1 MKKANLKFLL
11 FLSLLSL
18 AIACEKENLTESEN
32 PQPEDSFLKSLE
44 GDTSISDVP
53 DVVVDDTILK
63 VQALVSQN
71 HENLL
76 TYTYDRSGRLDYIS
90 YIRKCAITPASDDN
104 LVPRYAYMR
113 DRFVYGNSG
122 QLAELHRYTLTEKPQ
137 ETSLNLVKYFKYNSI
152 GQLEQIITRRPDVSY
167 KWDKFEYLF
176 YDPSGN
182 MIRKLV
188 REPDQPALYFSYS
201 YDKSNRLVRVT
212 GYTSEINRLRFV
224 CNLFYDSFDNIE
236 RKEFYYPMMTTAATT
251 NDVVRKWVVY
261 YKYDNYNN
269 PFKDLKLPVA
279 SLFEWMDLVS
289 TNNIRAILFDN
300 GSLDRMVY
308 YKYRYNNAGYPV
320 LRYRINPLAMDE

>member
-11 FLSLLSL
+11 FVSLLSL
-18 AIACEKENLTESEN
+18 AIACEKENLTENEN

-53 DVVVDDTILK
+53 DVMVDDTILMA
-63 VQALVSQN
+63 QALVSQN

-90 YIRKCAITPASDDN
+90 YIRKCAITPASDVN

-122 QLAELHRYTLTEKPQ
+122 QLAELQRYTLTEKPQ

-188 REPDQPALYFSYS
+188 REPDQPTHYFSYS

-212 GYTSEINRLRFV
+212 GYTNEINRLRFV
-224 CNLFYDSFDNIE
+224 CDLFYDSFDNIE
-236 RKEFYYPMMTTAATT
+236 RKEFYYPVMTNATST

-261 YKYDNYNN
+261 YKYDNYSN

-279 SLFEWMDLVS
+279 SLFEWMDVVS

-320 LRYRINPLAMDE
+320 MRFRISPLTMDE

>member
-11 FLSLLSL
+11 ILSVLSL
-18 AIACEKENLTESEN
+18 AIACEKENLTESET
-32 PQPEDSFLKSLE
+32 PQPEDGFLKSLE
-44 GDTSISDVP
+44 RDSTISDVP
-53 DVVVDDTILK
+53 DVVVDDTVLMD
-63 VQALVSQN
+63 QALVSQC

-90 YIRKCAITPASDDN
+90 YIRKCAITPVSDEN

-122 QLAELHRYTLTEKPQ
+122 RLVELHRYTLTEKPQ
-137 ETSLNLVKYFKYNSI
+137 ATSLNLVKYFKYNSI

-176 YDPSGN
+176 YDQSGN

-188 REPDQPALYFSYS
+188 REPEQPALYFSYS
-201 YDKSNRLVRVT
+201 YDKSNRLVRIT
-212 GYTSEINRLRFV
+212 GYTNEFNRFRFV
-224 CNLFYDSFDNIE
+224 CDLFYDSYDNIE
-236 RKEFYYPMMTTAATT
+236 RKEFYYPVMPTATSV
-251 NDVVRKWVVY
+251 NDVVRKWIVY
-261 YKYDNYNN
+261 YKYDNYSN

-289 TNNIRAILFDN
+289 PNNIRAILFDN
-300 GSLDRMVY
+300 GSIDRMVY

-320 LRYRINPLAMDE
+320 LRYRISPLTIDE

>member
-11 FLSLLSL
+11 FVSLLSL
-18 AIACEKENLTESEN
+18 AIACEKENLTENEN
-32 PQPEDSFLKSLE
+32 LQPEDSFLKSLE

-53 DVVVDDTILK
+53 DVVVDDTILM

-90 YIRKCAITPASDDN
+90 YIRKCSVTPASDDN

-224 CNLFYDSFDNIE
+224 CDLFYDSFDNIE

-289 TNNIRAILFDN
+289 PNNIRAILFDN
-300 GSLDRMVY
+300 GSMDRMVY

-320 LRYRINPLAMDE
+320 LRYRISPLTMDE